1 MAKPVL
7 VVNYCVDGLPMTVAV
22 QNLKSIK
29 EVVEGSGANEDYFTF
44 ILPVRGDSK
53 VEVFYDK
60 DLDKSGFNNIRVI
73 IDDKLEEFTS
83 GHKTDE
89 EKVMKEIE
97 GYAAELYPHN
107 KPRKRLFP
115 WRRRKS

>member
-7 VVNYCVDGLPMTVAV
+7 VVNYCVEGLPMSVAV

-29 EVVEGSGANEDYFTF
+29 EVVEGSGANEDYYTF
-44 ILPVRGDSK
+44 ILPIRSDSK

-60 DLDKSGFNNIRVI
+60 DLDKSAFNNIRDIV
-73 IDDKLEEFTS
+73 DEKLEEFTKEHS
-83 GHKTDE
+83 VDE
-89 EKVMKEIE
+89 EKIQEELQK
-97 GYAAELYPHN
+97 YASELYPQN